1 MHEIGYEVEICFAV
15 DFDVGEFWGVAG
27 GKSAAGFAGFDAFDV
42 QNTGNGLGVVLGI
55 DEQHVSSQWGENGLY
70 EHAFILLILLK
81 TITDR
86 IRRLLIDV
94 RNLKKGLH
102 ANIHVIIASLR
113 RRNIDKHPR
122 VGHRHHSIR
131 IGQQPPHV
139 VVPKISGDG
148 ACRWASQNYL
158 LGIGQI
164 ILVDEIL
171 EVGAGVIGA
180 SHKQLGV
187 FVSDAVLVVAL
198 VEGTIAVLN
207 YYFGPACEFAL
218 LRVCRQ
224 IPPVYGDL
232 LFQVF
237 TAAEVRF
244 ASLVAI
250 LDHVGDAGADA
261 GTTAVEKDDEFI
273 GVVALVDV
281 EGGRRAIETSGFGVG
296 VVDNLFER
304 LLSREDGWE

>member
-1 MHEIGYEVEICFAV
+1 M
-15 DFDVGEFWGVAG
+15 
-27 GKSAAGFAGFDAFDV
+27 
-42 QNTGNGLGVVLGI
+42 
-55 DEQHVSSQWGENGLY
+55 
-70 EHAFILLILLK
+70 
-81 TITDR
+81 
-86 IRRLLIDV
+86 
-94 RNLKKGLH
+94 
-102 ANIHVIIASLR
+102 
-113 RRNIDKHPR
+113 
-122 VGHRHHSIR
+122 
-131 IGQQPPHV
+131 
-139 VVPKISGDG
+139 
-148 ACRWASQNYL
+148 
-158 LGIGQI
+158 
-164 ILVDEIL
+164 
-171 EVGAGVIGA
+171 GAGVIGA

-296 VVDNLFER
+296 VVDNLFES